1 MRPNGVI
8 NRDMTEISETA
19 MDQDGKLMD
28 NKMSITELDTHKE
41 GWTKATSKWTAPKLT
56 KEPAA
61 TVTNLPCQE
70 TEPKWLK

>member
-41 GWTKATSKWTAPKLT
+41 GWTKATSK
-56 KEPAA
+56 
-61 TVTNLPCQE
+61 
-70 TEPKWLK
+70 